1 MNESQCMARLLASA
15 VHDMRNVL
23 AVIRESAGLAQ
34 DLASLAGGKSVSAQG
49 TERLSTAL
57 GEVQRSIIQGAALS
71 EAMDF
76 MAQAG
81 GMEPGSAGPCDLA
94 RVSRSFCLLAAR
106 QARAAQIHLISCE
119 TDEPVWANVPP
130 LAVLR
135 SLLEV
140 FDLCASVGGQ
150 VTLRLTA
157 GRRQKDEG
165 IVVEA
170 LEGPNREMALAA
182 MTGSPMLDGMRP
194 GWRAVLMPW
203 RDAGPR
209 FFLSISA
216 CDSEGE

>member
-34 DLASLAGGKSVSAQG
+34 DLASLAGGRAVSAQG

-81 GMEPGSAGPCDLA
+81 GMEPGGAGPCDLA

-106 QARAAQIHLISCE
+106 QARAAQIHLTSGE

-135 SLLEV
+135 SLLEI

-150 VTLRLTA
+150 VTPCSTVYAPA
-157 GRRQKDEG
+157 GVPCLCPGAKPGQDFSFPFRPAIAK
-165 IVVEA
+165 A
-170 LEGPNREMALAA
+170 NNRC
-182 MTGSPMLDGMRP
+182 RH
-194 GWRAVLMPW
+194 V
-203 RDAGPR
+203 AGPSR
-209 FFLSISA
+209 SIP
-216 CDSEGE
+216 

>member
-1 MNESQCMARLLASA
+1 
-15 VHDMRNVL
+15 
-23 AVIRESAGLAQ
+23 
-34 DLASLAGGKSVSAQG
+34 
-49 TERLSTAL
+49 
-57 GEVQRSIIQGAALS
+57 
-71 EAMDF
+71 
-76 MAQAG
+76 
-81 GMEPGSAGPCDLA
+81 MEPGSAGPCDLA

-106 QARAAQIHLISCE
+106 QARAAQIHLISGE

-203 RDAGPR
+203 REAGPR